1 MKKYRIEATA
11 VTTYELIVEAD
22 SKEEAIKKTLNGEH
36 ADCWEAIDESSFDY
50 DKASVEELSEE

>member
-22 SKEEAIKKTLNGEH
+22 SKEEAFNKALQTAEN
-36 ADCWEAIDESSFDY
+36 WEAIDESSFDY
-50 DKASVEELSEE
+50 DKNAVEELSEE